1 MIKAIL
7 KLIRKMHAALI
18 GALSGMFSEN
28 SINKTNGSNHDYPN
42 DPLVITQQPT
52 FVEGFSSWGSPIY
65 IPRKHTKES
74 YRSQQ
79 RRAKQRR
86 KSKNRP

>member
-1 MIKAIL
+1 MN
-7 KLIRKMHAALI
+7 KLIRIIDRLLAFILRFFMKDKPISIQEVSKNPFHP
-18 GALSGMFSEN
+18 N
-28 SINKTNGSNHDYPN
+28 STPFIMAYD
-42 DPLVITQQPT
+42 DPFYNLECI
-52 FVEGFSSWGSPIY
+52 FASPIF

>member
-1 MIKAIL
+1 M
-7 KLIRKMHAALI
+7 RRI
-18 GALSGMFSEN
+18 GAHLMGAFA
-28 SINKTNGSNHDYPN
+28 SIFGGSSMGLEKGKPTLIN
-42 DPLVITQQPT
+42 DPHSYRPSLYGPDA
-52 FVEGFSSWGSPIY
+52 SPIF